1 MASPGRRERGRV
13 GGGEEQNTKTN
24 IKASTIRILDM
35 KYIVVTGGVISG
47 LGKGITASSIGY
59 LLKEN
64 GYHVTAVK
72 IDPYLNIDAG
82 TMSPYEHGEVYVLN
96 DGTETDLDLGNYERF
111 LGIELSGAHN
121 ITSGKVLKRVLDDE
135 RNGKYIG
142 QTVQYV
148 PHVTNTIIEMIKE
161 AAHIPI
167 NHQTPYICII
177 ELGGTIGDI
186 ESLHFVEA
194 LRQMNDNDM
203 CFVHMSLLLDDEKT
217 KPTQHSVQTLR
228 SLGIFPDLM
237 VLRTKTFIS
246 EKTKNKINL
255 HCQTSNIFSNIDV
268 KHVYEVPSILRNQGI
283 HICLAKKLDLISYI
297 HMEPNIMPKN
307 STTNMIFDQ
316 TIHVVIVGKYCDNKD
331 TYLSI
336 HRSLEHSAH
345 YIEKNVV
352 IDMISSDN
360 DDWMALSKYDGVII
374 PGGFGDRGIEG
385 MVEVARICRT
395 TNKPMLGIC
404 LGMQIMCIE
413 SMRKI
418 DPQCTSS
425 EFDPTNANN
434 VIISIDE
441 LDQTKMGGTMK
452 LGVKETHIQHENS
465 HAYRMYNSFSVFER
479 HRHRYE
485 VNPSYQELLE
495 KDHLIV
501 SGKDINNCIDIIED
515 TTHPFYFGCQYH
527 PEYKN
532 TLEKPSPVF
541 IYFLNA
547 CDRIKN

>member
-1 MASPGRRERGRV
+1 MPEII
-13 GGGEEQNTKTN
+13 E
-24 IKASTIRILDM
+24 DM

-111 LGIELSGAHN
+111 LDIELSGAHN

-148 PHVTNTIIEMIKE
+148 PHVTNTIIEMIQE

-167 NHQTPYICII
+167 NHQIPYICII

-194 LRQMNDNDM
+194 LRQMNDDNM
-203 CFVHMSLLLDDEKT
+203 CFVHMSMLLEDEKT
-217 KPTQHSVQTLR
+217 KPTQHSVQALR
-228 SLGIFPDLM
+228 SLGIFPDLV
-237 VLRTKTFIS
+237 VLRSKTHIS
-246 EKTKNKINL
+246 DKTRNKIKL
-255 HCQTSNIFSNIDV
+255 HCQTKDIFTNVDV
-268 KHVYEVPSILRNQGI
+268 RHVYEVPNILQNQ
-283 HICLAKKLDLISYI
+283 HIDSCLINKLNLMSRDQKQKSQINTI
-297 HMEPNIMPKN
+297 
-307 STTNMIFDQ
+307 TNQPLCRLGLYDTVLF
-316 TIHVVIVGKYCDNKD
+316 VAIVGKYCENKD

-336 HRSLEHSAH
+336 QRSLEHSACFL
-345 YIEKNVV
+345 KTNVV
-352 IDMISSDN
+352 IDMISSDEKN
-360 DDWMALSKYDGVII
+360 WIDLSKYHGVII
-374 PGGFGDRGIEG
+374 PGGFGDRGIDG
-385 MVEVARICRT
+385 MIEVARFCRISK
-395 TNKPMLGIC
+395 KPILGIC

-413 SMRKI
+413 SIRKV

-425 EFDPTNANN
+425 EFSPGKNN
-434 VIISIDE
+434 VVISIDE

-452 LGVKETHIQHENS
+452 LGSKKTHILNEKS
-465 HAYRMYNSFSVFER
+465 HAYQMYNKSIIYER

-485 VNPSYQELLE
+485 VNPEYQSLLE
-495 KDHLIV
+495 NDHLIV
-501 SGKDINNCIDIIED
+501 SGKDENNCIDIIED
-515 TTHPFYFGCQYH
+515 TTHPFYVGCQYH

-532 TLEKPSPVF
+532 TLKNPSPVF
-541 IYFLNA
+541 VYFLQKCRVLENE
-547 CDRIKN
+547 KN